1 MYQPKV
7 PVKTAAEVK
16 AILGKDFPSQV
27 GKILDHIDAHCRA
40 WQRIRICQD
49 KNSHKPSNNS
59 TSRKKQN
66 AP

>member
-40 WQRIRICQD
+40 CAMGAA
-49 KNSHKPSNNS
+49 
-59 TSRKKQN
+59 
-66 AP
+66 APRPFRRRR